1 MEGNYLNIAVQFKS
15 LLTDLYGNRL
25 SKLILFGSYARVEA
39 REDSDID
46 FLVVLKDKEISV
58 FKEIEKINGRVY
70 QIILENGKLI
80 SFLPVAENNYENV
93 PNYFYTLVKQEGKTI

>member
-1 MEGNYLNIAVQFKS
+1 MHYLSSLNLIFLSLLPKNNIAEMEGNYLNIAVQFKS

-58 FKEIEKINGRVY
+58 FKEI
-70 QIILENGKLI
+70 
-80 SFLPVAENNYENV
+80 
-93 PNYFYTLVKQEGKTI
+93 